1 MSLCVKRTN
10 LKIQSEA
17 AFVRDVKAELRRI
30 DDGEFPAQAVVSTSF
45 NSLLSLHGNLTPKR
59 LKILHA
65 IKRKHPKTVSEL
77 AKQLKLPIREISA
90 EIHTLAN
97 LGFIDAKPRASS
109 NQKTDTVNEDSI
121 TIAIPL

>member
-1 MSLCVKRTN
+1 MCVKTTN

-17 AFVRDVKAELRRI
+17 AFVRDVRAELRRI
-30 DDGEFPAQAVVSTSF
+30 DDGEFPAQALISISF
-45 NSLLSLHGNLTPKR
+45 DSLLSLYGNLTPKR

-77 AKQLKLPIREISA
+77 AKQLKLPRREMEA
-90 EIHTLAN
+90 EIRTLAN
-97 LGFIDAKPRASS
+97 LGFIDAKPCASS
-109 NQKTDTVNEDSI
+109 NNTTDKANEDCI

>member
-1 MSLCVKRTN
+1 MCVKRTN

-17 AFVRDVKAELRRI
+17 AFVRDVKAQLRRI
-30 DDGEFPAQAVVSTSF
+30 DDGEFEAQAAVSTSF
-45 NSLLSLHGNLTPKR
+45 DSLESLDANLTPKR

-77 AKQLKLPIREISA
+77 AKQLKLPRREISA
-90 EIHTLAN
+90 EIRTLAN

-109 NQKTDTVNEDSI
+109 NNKIAKPNEDSI

>member
-1 MSLCVKRTN
+1 MSLCVKTTN

-30 DDGEFPAQAVVSTSF
+30 DDGEFPAQAIVSTSF
-45 NSLLSLHGNLTPKR
+45 NSLESLDANLTPKR
-59 LKILHA
+59 LKILHTV
-65 IKRKHPKTVSEL
+65 KRKHPKTVREL

-90 EIHTLAN
+90 EIRTLAN
-97 LGFIDAKPRASS
+97 LGFIDAKPRSSS
-109 NQKTDTVNEDSI
+109 NNKTHKANEDSI

>member
-17 AFVRDVKAELRRI
+17 AFVRDVKAQLRKI
-30 DDGEFPAQAVVSTSF
+30 DDGEFPAQVLISTSF
-45 NSLLSLHGNLTPKR
+45 NSLLSLDANLTPKR
-59 LKILHA
+59 LKILHT
-65 IKRKHPKTVSEL
+65 IKRKHPKTVCEL
-77 AKQLKLPIREISA
+77 AKQLKLPRREISA
-90 EIHTLAN
+90 EIRTLAN

-109 NQKTDTVNEDSI
+109 NNKTDTANEDSI

>member
-1 MSLCVKRTN
+1 MSMCVKRTN

-30 DDGEFPAQAVVSTSF
+30 DDGEFPAQALISTSF
-45 NSLLSLHGNLTPKR
+45 DSLESLDANLTPKR
-59 LKILHA
+59 LKILYT
-65 IKRKHPKTVSEL
+65 IKRKHPRTVCEL
-77 AKQLKLPIREISA
+77 AKQLKLPRREISA
-90 EIHTLAN
+90 EIRTLAN

-109 NQKTDTVNEDSI
+109 NNKTDKANEDSI

>member
-17 AFVRDVKAELRRI
+17 AFVRDVKAQLRKI
-30 DDGEFPAQAVVSTSF
+30 DDGEFPAQAIVSTSF
-45 NSLLSLHGNLTPKR
+45 DSLESLDGNLTPKR

-65 IKRKHPKTVSEL
+65 IKCKHPKTVREL
-77 AKQLKLPIREISA
+77 AKQLKLPRREMEA
-90 EIHTLAN
+90 EIRTLAN

-109 NQKTDTVNEDSI
+109 NNKTDKANEDSI

>member
-1 MSLCVKRTN
+1 MSWCMKTTN

-17 AFVRDVKAELRRI
+17 AFVRDVIAELKRI
-30 DDGEFPAQAVVSTSF
+30 DDGEFPAQALISTSF
-45 NSLLSLHGNLTPKR
+45 NSLESLDANLTPKR

-77 AKQLKLPIREISA
+77 AKQLKRPRREISA
-90 EIHTLAN
+90 EIRTLAN

-109 NQKTDTVNEDSI
+109 NRKTNKANEDSI

>member
-17 AFVRDVKAELRRI
+17 AFVRDVIAELRRI
-30 DDGEFPAQAVVSTSF
+30 DNGEFPAQAVVSTSF
-45 NSLLSLHGNLTPKR
+45 NSLLSLDGNLTPKR
-59 LKILHA
+59 LKILNA
-65 IKRKHPKTVSEL
+65 IRRKHPKTVSEL

-90 EIHTLAN
+90 DIRTLAN

-109 NQKTDTVNEDSI
+109 NNKTDKPNEDSI